1 MSKGFADYLIAMAR
15 EFDRELLR
23 DIDGVEVPL
32 FSERYY
38 EWLKTESKISESSQ
52 VNYKRWL
59 RKADEWICHSDRD
72 FWTWLTKAWQSS
84 DFDTVR
90 KLCFEYE
97 AELSEEKAN
106 AEKDSEYGES
116 PKEMG
121 NWISAFRNYVKFLD
135 KELEKAAVDKKA
147 LAAMIKASR
156 KTAHNL
162 FLSNQF
168 ISWGVKTGKQEATME
183 SYVSNIRRINKEFFC
198 KTGYDLLFNFLPS
211 YVKTKNR
218 VKIDEMF
225 DAMLKK
231 LDERI
236 DTYNNNEMS
245 VDALENSR
253 CALRD
258 YYTFIKAVVG

>member
-15 EFDRELLR
+15 ELDRELWR
-23 DIDGVEVPL
+23 DNDGVEVPL
-32 FSERYY
+32 FSERYD

-72 FWTWLTKAWQSS
+72 FWTLLTKAWQSS

-90 KLCFEYE
+90 NLCFEYE

-147 LAAMIKASR
+147 FAAMIATSR
-156 KTAHNL
+156 ETAHNL
-162 FLSNQF
+162 LFSNQF
-168 ISWGVKTGKQEATME
+168 INWGVKNGKTEGTME
-183 SYVSNIRRINKEFFC
+183 SYVSNIKRANKELFC
-198 KTGYDLLFNFLPS
+198 KTGYDLLHYFLPG
-211 YVKTKNR
+211 YIKTKNKA
-218 VKIDEMF
+218 KIDEMF
-225 DAMLKK
+225 NAMIKK
-231 LDERI
+231 LTERI
-236 DTYNNNEMS
+236 DTRDETEMNL
-245 VDALENSR
+245 DGLQNSR
-253 CALRD
+253 SALTAYAR
-258 YYTFIKAVVG
+258 FIKAVVR

>member
-15 EFDRELLR
+15 EFDRELGR
-23 DIDGVEVPL
+23 DMDGVEVPL
-32 FSERYY
+32 FSERYD

-72 FWTWLTKAWQSS
+72 FWTLLTKAWQSS
-84 DFDTVR
+84 DIDTVR

-121 NWISAFRNYVKFLD
+121 NWITAFRNYVKFLD

-168 ISWGVKTGKQEATME
+168 IIWGVKTGKQEVTME
-183 SYVSNIRRINKEFFC
+183 SYVSNIKRINKELFC
-198 KTGYDLLFNFLPS
+198 KTGYDLLFDFLPS

-218 VKIDEMF
+218 AKIDDMF

-236 DTYNNNEMS
+236 DTYNENEMS
-245 VDALENSR
+245 VDALENCR
-253 CALRD
+253 CAMRD